1 MSCGFGALLRQRG
14 RIRRMVA
21 GDNRPSSALCN
32 LLREN
37 FRAHLP
43 DRFHWGPHV
52 EQASAPASLSKGS
65 IFGEKA
71 IARVDRICAAGTND
85 VEQTGA
91 IQIAL
96 SRFRGT
102 EQVRF
107 IGKVRMGR
115 AAVGFRIDRD
125 GSEAEL
131 AGSAYDAYGNF
142 TTVGNEEFLHK
153 LYIRKMP

>member
-1 MSCGFGALLRQRG
+1 
-14 RIRRMVA
+14 MVA
-21 GDNRPSSALCN
+21 GDNRHSSALRN

-43 DRFHWGPHV
+43 DRFHRGPHV
-52 EQASAPASLSKGS
+52 EQASALAILSKGS

-71 IARVDRICAAGTND
+71 IARVDRIRATGAGD

-96 SRFRGT
+96 GGLRGT

-115 AAVGFRIDRD
+115 VAVGFRIDRD
-125 GSEAEL
+125 GAQAKLS
-131 AGSAYDAYGNF
+131 GSAYDAHGDF
-142 TTVGNEEFLHK
+142 TTVGNEELLHAPRT
-153 LYIRKMP
+153 LTL